1 MSLGR
6 YLLPSGELQQCPN
19 ERPHLCTG
27 LPHSQTWW
35 AWFAQDCRARRLG
48 FSRSWHESQITARE
62 TWTPR
67 ADQPE
72 VYLSQQEAS
81 FKFDAKMHSYLVD
94 QAPTDR
100 EAQRLRRIAT
110 CGFITAVPS
119 DEDGKDTILP
129 PVSPW
134 PTVSES
140 LCYLSPSLV
149 RCASSPSTL
158 LAITPLA
165 AHLR

>member
-1 MSLGR
+1 M
-6 YLLPSGELQQCPN
+6 
-19 ERPHLCTG
+19 G
-27 LPHSQTWW
+27 LVWTVEH
-35 AWFAQDCRARRLG
+35 ADLAFHA
-48 FSRSWHESQITARE
+48 SWHESQITARE
-62 TWTPR
+62 TWTAR

-110 CGFITAVPS
+110 PHACGFITAVTKMGKTPS
-119 DEDGKDTILP
+119 SLP
-129 PVSPW
+129 ETSVSPW

-165 AHLR
+165 AQPQEI